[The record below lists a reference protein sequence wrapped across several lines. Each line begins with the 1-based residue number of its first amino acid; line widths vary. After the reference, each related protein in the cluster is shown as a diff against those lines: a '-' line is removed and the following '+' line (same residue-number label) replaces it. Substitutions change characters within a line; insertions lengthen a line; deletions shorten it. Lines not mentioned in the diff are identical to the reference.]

1 MNAFDIAWSLLKED
15 DTMQFEE
22 IKPKFKQTILP
33 TGDNPLV
40 DNLRQRFAGP
50 PSKIDR
56 EFAEGLARRMDTS
69 PPKKPTRVKR
79 VPEGSWGNKYVL
91 EDDEGKKYSKV
102 AGQELNPDYFK
113 QRFGITTINPTLS
126 NIMGATM
133 SGEERKGHYEKLLN
147 TLLQNNINIRSSSRN
162 YASEPFHQKF
172 QRRLAPNIDMQT
184 RHNSVGRPD
193 FVYMKDPIKDS
204 KAQAVR
210 DVQGWGDLQ
219 PDYNTLPLVD
229 LQDTIKPRL
238 SDLTQE
244 HKGTEQLRL
253 GERAFLASSNPENPM
268 HNIHEMMF
276 RTPSGK
282 PYSTQH
288 VLMDKY
294 NPDYEDHPYHQ
305 GLGILFG

>member
-15 DTMQFEE
+15 DTMALEST
-22 IKPKFKQTILP
+22 KPKFKQAILP
-33 TGDNPLV
+33 VGDNSLMH
-40 DNLRQRFAGP
+40 NLRQYFADP

-69 PPKKPTRVKR
+69 PPQKPTRVKR
-79 VPEGSWGNKYVL
+79 VPEGNWGNKYVL
-91 EDDEGKKYSKV
+91 EDDEGKEYSRV
-102 AGQELNPDYFK
+102 AGQEINPDYLK
-113 QRFGITTINPTLS
+113 HRFGITTINPTLS

-210 DVQGWGDLQ
+210 DAQGWGDLQ

-238 SDLTQE
+238 GNLFEQQY
-244 HKGTEQLRL
+244 GTKQTSL
-253 GERAFLASSNPENPM
+253 N
-268 HNIHEMMF
+268 
-276 RTPSGK
+276 
-282 PYSTQH
+282 
-288 VLMDKY
+288 D
-294 NPDYEDHPYHQ
+294 
-305 GLGILFG
+305 FGQ